1 MSVARGLAVV
11 MLGLCLAAC
20 GGAGRMAETP
30 TVAATFERRAMM
42 ENLATQLIQ
51 PGHEAL
57 RARLNELVAATQ
69 DFTGNPT
76 PATLDAVQASWLQA
90 NLARMAVLPYNF
102 DWVADSMIHNRLDT
116 RPARVDFIDSVVLGG
131 SLPLSSEYI
140 DSLGSSSVGLGVMEY
155 LLFDP
160 AGGDDAILAT
170 FTTGADATRRR
181 ELLNGLA
188 AALPPRADEIIAVWS
203 PAGENYTQV
212 FIEDADAPAG
222 DVWGSINLLTNHMV
236 AVTEEI
242 VGDRLG
248 QPLGKRNNGQVRP
261 DLVEAPYSG
270 ASLERIIATV
280 EALWLTYR
288 GGDGLGF
295 DDYLDYLGATYGDAP
310 LSQEVN
316 ARFEKALAA
325 LQAIDG
331 PLETAV
337 VTNPAQVE
345 AAYEA
350 MRELM
355 TIIKVDM
362 ISQMGL
368 TMTFSD
374 NDGD

>member
-1 MSVARGLAVV
+1 M
-11 MLGLCLAAC
+11 AC
-20 GGAGRMAETP
+20 GGVDRAAEVLTP
-30 TVAATFERRAMM
+30 TAATFERRAML
-42 ENLATQLIQ
+42 ENLVTQLIV

-69 DFTGNPT
+69 TFTTDPT
-76 PATLDAVQASWLQA
+76 PATLDAAQAAWLQA

-102 DWVADSMIHNRLDT
+102 DWVADSLIHNRIDT
-116 RPARVDFIDSVVLGG
+116 RPARIDFVHAEMLAGDA
-131 SLPLSSEYI
+131 PLTTEFL

-160 AGGDDAILAT
+160 AGGDEVILAA
-170 FTTGADATRRR
+170 FTTGPDAARRR
-181 ELLNGLA
+181 ELLNALA
-188 AALPPRADEIIAVWS
+188 VALPPRADAIIAIWS
-203 PAGENYTQV
+203 AGGENYRQI
-212 FIEDADAPAG
+212 FIDADAASG
-222 DVWGSINLLTNHMV
+222 DIWGSINLLTNHML

-248 QPLGKRNNGQVRP
+248 QPLGKRSDGQIHP
-261 DLVEAPYSG
+261 ELVEAPYSG

-280 EALWLTYR
+280 EALRLTYR

-295 DDYLDYLGATYGDAP
+295 DDYLDFLGATYGDLS
-310 LSQEVN
+310 LSQEVDV
-316 ARFEKALAA
+316 RFETALTT
-325 LQAIDG
+325 LRAIDG

-345 AAYEA
+345 AAYQA
-350 MRELM
+350 LRELM

-362 ISQMGL
+362 INQMGL

-374 NDGD
+374 SDGD